1 MLIALGSDK
10 GSPGVT
16 TLAAVLGLVWNGP
29 RAVTELDPRGA
40 DLPLRLVRAGGGP
53 LLPTP
58 SVIGLALAARDG
70 VTAPAIE
77 RYVQDTE
84 VGVPVIAGEL
94 AALVN
99 ARIAGH
105 LPGLATTANAWPGT
119 LIADLGNL
127 HATNPAMVVAR
138 AAAAVVLVVRPT
150 MEGLAHLRESIGALT
165 EQVGDPRRDRSPV
178 GVVVVAELSQRGP
191 AIGRTRQLLDSFG
204 SAAPV
209 IGAFA
214 YDPPAVAGLWSG
226 PMTRKL
232 GKSALVQSGHAL
244 ATQLLTLWPELSPL
258 PTPYPHGVPGSA
270 AVAAP
275 TPTEVLP

>member
-1 MLIALGSDK
+1 MLITLGSDK

-16 TLAAVLGLVWNGP
+16 TLAAVLGLVWNGA

-40 DLPLRLVRAGGGP
+40 DLPLRLTRAGGGP
-53 LLPTP
+53 LLAAP
-58 SVIGLALAARDG
+58 SVVGLALAARDG
-70 VTAPAIE
+70 FTAPAIE
-77 RYVQDTE
+77 RYVQDSE
-84 VGVPVIAGEL
+84 FGIPVVAGEL
-94 AALVN
+94 SALVN

-105 LPGLATTANAWPGT
+105 LPGLATTANAWHGT

-178 GVVVVAELSQRGP
+178 GVVVVAESSQRRP
-191 AIGRTRQLLDSFG
+191 AIGRTRQLLDSIG

-209 IGAFA
+209 VGAFA
-214 YDPPAVAGLWSG
+214 YDPPAAAALWSG
-226 PMTRKL
+226 PMTKKL
-232 GKSALVQSGHAL
+232 SKSALIQSGHAL
-244 ATQLLTLWPELSPL
+244 AAQLLTLWPELSPL
-258 PTPYPHGVPGSA
+258 PSPYPQGASGLATNAEPM
-270 AVAAP
+270 
-275 TPTEVLP
+275 PTEVLP

>member
-1 MLIALGSDK
+1 MLLALGSDK

-16 TLAAVLGLVWNGP
+16 TLAAVLGLVWDGP

-40 DLPLRLVRAGGGP
+40 DLPLRLTRAGGGP
-53 LLPTP
+53 LLAAP
-58 SVIGLALAARDG
+58 SVVGLALAARDG
-70 VTAPAIE
+70 VTAPAVE

-94 AALVN
+94 SGLVN

-105 LPGLATTANAWPGT
+105 LPGLASTANAWPGT

-127 HATNPAMVVAR
+127 HVTNPAMVVAR

-178 GVVVVAELSQRGP
+178 GIVVIAESSQRRQ
-191 AIGRTRQLLDSFG
+191 AVARTRQLLDSIG

-209 IGAFA
+209 VGAFA
-214 YDPPAVAGLWSG
+214 DDPAAAAALWSG
-226 PMTRKL
+226 PMTKKL
-232 GKSALVQSGHAL
+232 GKSALVQSGRAL
-244 ATQLLTLWPELSPL
+244 AAQLLTLWPELSPL
-258 PTPYPHGVPGSA
+258 PSPYPQGVSA
-270 AVAAP
+270 STSDAEPA
-275 TPTEVLP
+275 TTEVGL